1 MPVRIAAYYIAHT
14 GKSLL
19 WTAADMLT
27 LYMLIAVCRMDP
39 TSAGAAFLI
48 GLAANAVADLAAG
61 IWLDRARGGVAT
73 IAMAALAT
81 SAVALP
87 LTIVAGPSGFVP
99 VLLAILLSR
108 VAYSFYD
115 VPHNALLSRLS
126 DSGRTAMT
134 LSRGRAVGTG
144 VAGVIVCLLLRIGAT
159 DILAVTGTVCVLA
172 LVGLVLGSAVVPLL
186 RDRPAG
192 ASPAASPRRPGLPPV
207 FLVGS
212 VVGIV
217 ALGLI
222 GKALLHLPAAIPHV
236 ALADILLLLTVG
248 RMAASLL
255 PLDRASGW
263 VDRHGLA
270 AAYLAS
276 AAVAITVGRDAQLPT
291 VLLLGFA
298 SGLTNLLAW
307 AKLPSLVRGA
317 QGYGTFTMASKLA
330 LGAAGMTMAALLG
343 IAPLYTSSGFHQVAI
358 IAALLCVVAAVLFS
372 VARHGLTPA
381 GRSGVSPA

>member
-1 MPVRIAAYYIAHT
+1 MPTHIVAYFIAHT

-39 TSAGAAFLI
+39 ASAGAAFLV

-61 IWLDRARGGVAT
+61 IWLDRARAGVTT
-73 IAMAALAT
+73 IAMAALAV
-81 SAVALP
+81 SAVAFP
-87 LTIVAGPSGFVP
+87 LTIVAGSSGFVP
-99 VLLAILLSR
+99 VLLAMLLFR

-115 VPHNALLSRLS
+115 VPHNTLLSRLS
-126 DSGRTAMT
+126 DSSRTAMA

-144 VAGVIVCLLLRIGAT
+144 VAGVIVCLLLRASAT
-159 DILAVTGTVCVLA
+159 DAPAFTAMVCVLA
-172 LVGLVLGSAVVPLL
+172 LAGLLLGFAVVPLL
-186 RDRPAG
+186 RNRPVRE
-192 ASPAASPRRPGLPPV
+192 SPAASPRRPGLPPL

-212 VVGIV
+212 IVGIV

-222 GKALLHLPAAIPHV
+222 GKALLHLPAELPHA

-248 RMAASLL
+248 RMAASLV
-255 PLDRASGW
+255 PVDRASGW

-276 AAVAITVGRDAQLPT
+276 AVVAVTVGRNAEVLT

-307 AKLPSLVRGA
+307 AKLPSLVRSA
-317 QGYGTFTMASKLA
+317 QGYGTYTMASKLA

-343 IAPLYTSSGFHQVAI
+343 IAPLYTSSGFRQVAI
-358 IAALLCVVAAVLFS
+358 IAALLCVVAAILFR
-372 VARHGLTPA
+372 VARRGLARMGSP
-381 GRSGVSPA
+381 GVSPA

>member
-1 MPVRIAAYYIAHT
+1 MPPRIAAYHIAHT

-39 TSAGAAFLI
+39 GSAGAAFLI

-61 IWLDRARGGVAT
+61 IWLDRARAGVTT

-81 SAVALP
+81 SAVAFP
-87 LTIVAGPSGFVP
+87 LTIVAGSSGFFP
-99 VLLAILLSR
+99 VLLAMLLFR

-126 DSGRTAMT
+126 DSGRTAMA

-144 VAGVIVCLLLRIGAT
+144 VAGVIVCLLLRIGPRDAS
-159 DILAVTGTVCVLA
+159 AVIVTVCVLA
-172 LVGLVLGSAVVPLL
+172 LAGLVLGFAVVPLL
-186 RDRPAG
+186 RDRPAP
-192 ASPAASPRRPGLPPV
+192 ASPAASPRQPGLPPV
-207 FLVGS
+207 FLIGS
-212 VVGIV
+212 IVGIV

-222 GKALLHLPAAIPHV
+222 GKALLHLPAELPHA

-248 RMAASLL
+248 RMAASLV

-276 AAVAITVGRDAQLPT
+276 AVVAVTVGRNVQVLA

-307 AKLPSLVRGA
+307 AKLPSLVRSA
-317 QGYGTFTMASKLA
+317 QGYGTFTMANKLA

-343 IAPLYTSSGFHQVAI
+343 IAPLYTSSGFRQVAI
-358 IAALLCVVAAVLFS
+358 IAALLCVLAAILFG
-372 VARHGLTPA
+372 VARRGLTPL
-381 GRSGVSPA
+381 GSSGVSPA